1 MGEKMV
7 AQRDK
12 EKVVCEGMGDDGEKK
27 TSSTTVRWIYATGQI

>member
-27 TSSTTVRWIYATGQI
+27 KQKNK